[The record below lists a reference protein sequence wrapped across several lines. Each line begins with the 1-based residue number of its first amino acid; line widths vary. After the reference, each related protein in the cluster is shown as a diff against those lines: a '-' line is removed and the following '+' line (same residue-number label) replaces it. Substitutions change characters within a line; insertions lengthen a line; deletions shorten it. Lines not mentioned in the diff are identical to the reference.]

1 MLKLSAKKSIL
12 FRDVQRCFG
21 NVYFTFSQRPVTKIK
36 SPPGQS
42 KRVLHK
48 PATQGG
54 HRGECPAIL
63 SEKEVAKKYGW
74 DERSLMSLT
83 PHDLARKPKSDCY
96 QEIQELRQRFGDDLV
111 SALLGIHKFALGFK
125 EQPSPAVRRL
135 AFVLHSLLCK
145 SGRMTSIFDIL
156 TLGKYVRTPQEAV
169 RLPLDWEI

>member
-1 MLKLSAKKSIL
+1 MSGCVSVLSCVRSVSGL
-12 FRDVQRCFG
+12 DYVSGLCQ
-21 NVYFTFSQRPVTKIK
+21 
-36 SPPGQS
+36 SPSSLS
-42 KRVLHK
+42 KRVPCK
-48 PATQGG
+48 PAMQGG
-54 HRGECPAIL
+54 YHRGERPNP
-63 SEKEVAKKYGW
+63 EVAKNDGW

-83 PHDLARKPKSDCY
+83 PHDLARRNKSDCF

-169 RLPLDWEI
+169 RWPLDWEI